1 MGNNE
6 IDQNHI
12 GRTSGIGRV
21 IGGKTAQPHSW
32 PWQLYASFDEWDC
45 GAIMIHPTWVLSAAH
60 CIPGQSWSA
69 RSSDAFSDIKDLG
82 RTAGEEIT
90 ADDLGSIGV
99 NRNEG
104 DNIAASDLAFEF
116 RMIFG
121 LHDVLVPGKAKVAI
135 LNQNYITVRP
145 GFHNPTP
152 YNNDIVLVKLKVPM
166 RSSSTLSPICL
177 PSPKTCMPAGHL
189 CAVSGW
195 GNNDRLDSSRY
206 PDKLQEAAVSL
217 LDRGFC
223 QNPDP
228 EAKTIKNVYYKK
240 LFNENMICAGHEEG
254 FTDACQGDSGGPLS
268 CQMGDN
274 GPWVVHGIVSWGVGC
289 GHYKRPGVYTRVK
302 NYTDWVKKLT
312 GIESDGAGPNIVDNS
327 LVCDDFKTTSTT
339 TTT

>member
-1 MGNNE
+1 MG
-6 IDQNHI
+6 
-12 GRTSGIGRV
+12 
-21 IGGKTAQPHSW
+21 
-32 PWQLYASFDEWDC
+32 
-45 GAIMIHPTWVLSAAH
+45 
-60 CIPGQSWSA
+60 
-69 RSSDAFSDIKDLG
+69 DAFSDIKDLG
-82 RTAGEEIT
+82 RVAGEEVT

-104 DNIAASDLAFEF
+104 ENVAASDLAFEF

-135 LNQNYITVRP
+135 LNQNYITVHP

-177 PSPKTCMPAGHL
+177 PSPKTCLPPGHL

-240 LFNENMICAGHEEG
+240 LFN
-254 FTDACQGDSGGPLS
+254 
-268 CQMGDN
+268 DN
-274 GPWVVHGIVSWGVGC
+274 GPWVAHGIVSWGVGC

-312 GIESDGAGPNIVDNS
+312 GIESDGAGPKVVDNS

-339 TTT
+339 TTTTT